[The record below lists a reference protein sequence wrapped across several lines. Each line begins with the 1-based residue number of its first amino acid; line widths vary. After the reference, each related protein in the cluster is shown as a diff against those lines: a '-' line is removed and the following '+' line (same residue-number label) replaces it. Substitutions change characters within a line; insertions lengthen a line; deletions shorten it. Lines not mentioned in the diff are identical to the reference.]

1 MLAKVIEIL
10 LNKYLQPQTSE
21 QKAEKSVK
29 EKIVFLHEALVHC
42 HNSYLRYRSDGNE
55 ESFIVWRQ
63 SVGYLIRVLEEV
75 RTTLASFA
83 PDAFNSAL
91 DYAIS
96 EGPMPEEVEGEGDE
110 ESEELERVLERL
122 KRVQIKKPQEVE
134 PDIDEATSRLRE
146 FMTKNMTM
154 GEVHKAQKAFE
165 QEILP

>member
-1 MLAKVIEIL
+1 MLEKIVEIL

-21 QKAEKSVK
+21 QKAERNVK

-42 HNSYLRYRSDGNE
+42 HNAYLQYRSDSSD

-83 PDAFNSAL
+83 PDAFGHAL
-91 DYAIS
+91 RYAIS
-96 EGPMPEEVEGEGDE
+96 EGPMPDEMEGDVDE
-110 ESEELERVLERL
+110 EAEELERVLERL
-122 KRVQIKKPQEVE
+122 KRLEAKGPQEFK

-146 FMTKNMTM
+146 FMNKNMTM